1 MKTTQ
6 IQWSLSQ
13 KLGFRFAVCF
23 VLLFIF
29 SLPSPNTFLPNV
41 GGYLQ
46 PFFEALTKW
55 FGGNILQ
62 IQQPY
67 THQLISDSTGLYIH
81 TFVLLLIAVITGIVW
96 STFDF
101 KRKNHQVLAYSFR
114 AFISHYLAFQLF
126 KYGFNK
132 VFKLQFYLPEP
143 NILYSNVGSLGRDI
157 LYWSVMGA
165 SYSYTVF
172 SGVLE
177 LIPAFLLLFRR
188 TRLLGAL
195 IAFGVLVNVVMI
207 NVSFDISV
215 KILSSFLLF
224 LSVLIIFPDLRNLYR
239 FFLQNQKTTLQ
250 KWAPI
255 YSSSKHIW
263 MYSVGKSFVIL
274 LLLVDVLFPYFKANN
289 FNDDLAPRP
298 FLHGAYE
305 VSLFAVN
312 QDTIPPL
319 LTEQSRWKHFFV
331 HREGYFITENMQEQ
345 MQDFPLQI
353 NSHTQEMILKEELSG
368 RQLIFQY
375 NYSPTDSLLQLKGS
389 FQNNS
394 IHIEAQQIDLQQLP
408 LLQKNTNWTIDDY
421 FQPSKDASR

>member
-1 MKTTQ
+1 METTQ

-55 FGGNILQ
+55 FGDNILQ

-67 THQLISDSTGLYIH
+67 THQLVSDSTGLYIH
-81 TFVLLLIAVITGIVW
+81 TFVLLLIAAITGIVW

-101 KRKNHQVLAYSFR
+101 KRKNHQVLAYWFR
-114 AFISHYLAFQLF
+114 TFISYYLAFQLF

-157 LYWSVMGA
+157 LYWSLMGA

-215 KILSSFLLF
+215 KILSSFLLL
-224 LSVLIIFPDLRNLYR
+224 LSALIIFPDLRNLYR

-305 VSLFAVN
+305 VSIFAVN

-319 LTEQSRWKHFFV
+319 LTEQNRWKRFFV
-331 HREGYFITENMQEQ
+331 HREGYFILENMQEQ

-408 LLQKNTNWTIDDY
+408 ILQKNTNWTIDDY
-421 FQPSKDASR
+421 FR